1 MKKNNTRA
9 LLSLVFLLLQ
19 LGVFANPIQPRWIQQ
34 PAISPNGE
42 WIAFGYKG
50 NIFKVKQSGGE
61 AIQLTN
67 DGSYN
72 GYPIWSNNSNSIA
85 FSSIRKG
92 NSDVYIMN
100 SSGKNIIR
108 LTYNSS
114 SDIPYYFSEN
124 NDKIYFGSSR
134 NDICT
139 SLRFPYRDIFKK
151 LYQVSV
157 KGGRSQ
163 LVNSA
168 GMEYAHY
175 NKASNAIIFQDNKG
189 SIEDSFRK
197 HAVSSIT
204 RDIWVYRLKTNSYI
218 KVSNFKGE
226 DREPLWGRDND
237 IYYLSQKNGSQN
249 LYKSSLDDPSK
260 MIQLTNFENHPV
272 RSISKDTNGKFAF
285 TYNGDVYTLEEG
297 HQPVKLAFTLSDD
310 SNDIVTPITL
320 ETASD
325 DMDVS
330 ADGKQFAFVSR
341 GDVYITSQDGL
352 MTKRITSTPYQEKM
366 IQFSPDGRKLLFSVE
381 KNGSWDIDQ
390 ISISDESQPYFYL
403 ANNLA
408 RETVIGSSKD
418 EFQGIYSPD
427 GNKIAYLEERSVLK
441 TYDLASKEFNT
452 LVPAG
457 VNYSQRDGDQYFAW
471 SPDSKYLI
479 VQGDNLL
486 LVKDEQ
492 SAKNFIISQGP
503 FKSKMPHWGIS
514 GKVMYSLSPLRGL
527 TNFTHTE
534 SQYDIVKTYFD
545 SETWYNDKFKRG
557 EYITK
562 TPLKIELTKEKFNSK
577 TITEAPASILDI
589 EISNDEKKIYFLA
602 SYYDNYDLY
611 TLETES
617 GKITLFAAINAQ
629 NPKMKMSQDGS
640 SIYVLVDGNKVKH
653 ISTGDAKVNDLA
665 IKIETNANETQE
677 RAYML
682 DHIYNVTKDKFSDPK
697 LNGVDFD
704 FYYSA
709 YKEFLPFINNG
720 YDFQQLLKEF
730 LGELNNSHLIP
741 RYGPNI
747 IDRDATATL
756 GLFYDES
763 LSSDGLLVK
772 EIIAEGSF
780 DNGITKLKAGMII
793 DKIDGNA
800 VTQKEDWSQFL
811 NNKAGKLV
819 KIDFHN
825 SKTGLKYQEDIKP
838 IDSYSEKYVLL
849 YKRWIK
855 KMEHLT
861 DSLSGGKIG
870 YIHVSQM
877 GEKPYREVY
886 DKALGSYANKKA
898 LLVDT
903 RYNTGGSLT
912 GDLVTFL
919 SGKVYLTE
927 RGNGM
932 VNDTKWPENK
942 WNKPSC
948 VVMNETNYS
957 DASIFPY
964 VYKHLKIGK
973 LIGMPVPGTGTGTTW
988 EGQINPEIW
997 VGIPDRAVYTTQ
1009 EKRRL
1014 ENYQIEPDILV
1025 NNDYEK
1031 ILLGSDQQI
1040 EAAVKE
1046 LLSLLSEK

>member
-1 MKKNNTRA
+1 MKKNEIKI
-9 LLSLVFLLLQ
+9 LLSLTFLLIH
-19 LGVFANPIQPRWIQQ
+19 LGVFASQIQPRWIQK
-34 PAISPNGE
+34 PVISPNGE

-50 NIFKVKQSGGE
+50 NIFKVRQSGGE

-72 GYPIWSNNSNSIA
+72 SYPIWSNNSNTIA
-85 FSSIRKG
+85 FSSIKKG

-100 SSGKNIIR
+100 SSGKNVIR

-124 NDKIYFGSSR
+124 DDKVYFGSSR
-134 NDICT
+134 NDVFT
-139 SLRFPYRDIFKK
+139 SLRFPYRDLFKK
-151 LYQVSV
+151 LYQVAV
-157 KGGRSQ
+157 KGGSSQ

-168 GMEYAHY
+168 GMEFAHY
-175 NKASNAIIFQDNKG
+175 NKANDAIIFQDNKG
-189 SIEDSFRK
+189 SIEDPFRK

-237 IYYLSQKNGSQN
+237 IYYLSEKNGSQN
-249 LYKSSLDDPSK
+249 LYKSSLTDPSK
-260 MIQLTNFENHPV
+260 MIQLTNFEKHPV
-272 RSISKDTNGKFAF
+272 RSISKDVNGKFAF
-285 TYNGDVYTLEEG
+285 TYNGDIYTLEEG
-297 HQPVKLAFTLSDD
+297 KQPVKLAFTLNDD
-310 SNDIVTPITL
+310 SNDIVTPITV
-320 ETASD
+320 ESASD

-341 GDVYITSQDGL
+341 GDVYVTSQDGL
-352 MTKRITSTPYQEKM
+352 LTKKITNTPYQEKM

-390 ISISDESQPYFYL
+390 ISTTDGSQPYFYL

-441 TYDLASKEFNT
+441 TYDLNSKQFNT
-452 LVPAG
+452 LLPAG
-457 VNYSQRDGDQYFAW
+457 INYSQSDGDQYFAW

-479 VQGDNLL
+479 VQGNNLL

-492 SAKNFIISQGP
+492 AAKNFIISQGP

-514 GKVMYSLSPLRGL
+514 GKVMYSLSPLKGL

-545 SETWYNDKFKRG
+545 NETWYNDRFKRG
-557 EYITK
+557 QSLTI
-562 TPLKIELTKEKFNSK
+562 TPLTIDLTNEQFNSK
-577 TITEAPASILDI
+577 TITNAPASILDI
-589 EISNDEKKIYFLA
+589 AISNDEKKMYFLA
-602 SYYDNYDLY
+602 RYYDNYDLY
-611 TLETES
+611 TLDTES

-640 SIYVLVDGNKVKH
+640 SIYLVVDGDKVKH
-653 ISTGDAKVNDLA
+653 ISTADAKVNDLA

-720 YDFQQLLKEF
+720 YDFQMLLKEF

-747 IDRDATATL
+747 ADRDATATL

-763 LSSDGLLVK
+763 RSSDGLLVK
-772 EIIAEGSF
+772 EIIAEGPF
-780 DNGITKLKAGMII
+780 DNGITQLKAGMII

-811 NNKAGKLV
+811 NNKAGKLI

-825 SKTGLKYQEDIKP
+825 TKTGLKYQEDIKP
-838 IDSYSEKYVLL
+838 IDSNREKNVLL

-877 GEKPYREVY
+877 GEKPYREIY
-886 DKALGSYANKKA
+886 DKALGSLAGKKA

-988 EGQINPEIW
+988 EDQINPEIY
-997 VGIPDRAVYTTQ
+997 VGIPDRAVYTAE
-1009 EKRRL
+1009 EKLRL

-1025 NNDYEK
+1025 NNNYEK
-1031 ILLGSDQQI
+1031 ILLGSDQQ
-1040 EAAVKE
+1040 
-1046 LLSLLSEK
+1046 